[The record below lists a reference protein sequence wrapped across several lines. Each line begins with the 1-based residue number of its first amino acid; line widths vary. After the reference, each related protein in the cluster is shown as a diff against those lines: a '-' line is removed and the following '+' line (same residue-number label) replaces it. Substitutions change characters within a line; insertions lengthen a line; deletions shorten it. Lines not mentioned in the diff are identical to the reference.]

1 MDGNNTD
8 EGNIDG
14 VGEWVYQ
21 VLMVGR
27 HLG

>member
-1 MDGNNTD
+1 MDGNNTS

-14 VGEWVYQ
+14 VEEWVCQ

>member
-1 MDGNNTD
+1 MDGNNTS

-14 VGEWVYQ
+14 VEEWVYQ